1 MLLKHEHQ
9 AYRVFFKALE
19 ETNLAVNQSCMSKFE
34 RTAYEIWLADGSRY
48 GDDLGHWFQAEIEV
62 LEERA

>member
-1 MLLKHEHQ
+1 MRKLREQPH
-9 AYRVFFKALE
+9 
-19 ETNLAVNQSCMSKFE
+19 
-34 RTAYEIWLADGSRY
+34 EIWLADGSRY